1 MKATGK
7 TCGGNDGC
15 GKPKRQG
22 FPQPW
27 KSLRDSHIPTA
38 RLLLYIFPKPIPK
51 GVFLT
56 ACTFS
61 LQAHPSIRKD
71 CRCRLAICSGLRL
84 RNLLCYDSRFVQLRH
99 AQTGMV
105 PRLSLGPPEGAA
117 FASSGVTVCLTGN
130 LGVVTST
137 RLRATSGGI
146 SPLRDSRS
154 YRHARCR
161 HGSYEGVLMEE
172 LRRRK
177 HPQYCFGRALTLR
190 QDLAHLCHVVYSR
203 RHAAPRSRG

>member
-27 KSLRDSHIPTA
+27 KSRRDSPIPTA

-61 LQAHPSIRKD
+61 LQAHSSIRKN
-71 CRCRLAICSGLRL
+71 SGARHLIAGK
-84 RNLLCYDSRFVQLRH
+84 LRH
-99 AQTGMV
+99 
-105 PRLSLGPPEGAA
+105 
-117 FASSGVTVCLTGN
+117 
-130 LGVVTST
+130 ST
-137 RLRATSGGI
+137 
-146 SPLRDSRS
+146 
-154 YRHARCR
+154 YCV
-161 HGSYEGVLMEE
+161 E
-172 LRRRK
+172 RRR
-177 HPQYCFGRALTLR
+177 HR
-190 QDLAHLCHVVYSR
+190 DH
-203 RHAAPRSRG
+203 PRSTHVISQFTDYILPIEVYNERETVLLAPKTMYPVKEAV

>member
-61 LQAHPSIRKD
+61 LQAHSSIRKD
-71 CRCRLAICSGLRL
+71 YPRTPA
-84 RNLLCYDSRFVQLRH
+84 LLLLSSQLFCG
-99 AQTGMV
+99 ATGDA
-105 PRLSLGPPEGAA
+105 LPP
-117 FASSGVTVCLTGN
+117 N
-130 LGVVTST
+130 
-137 RLRATSGGI
+137 
-146 SPLRDSRS
+146 P
-154 YRHARCR
+154 
-161 HGSYEGVLMEE
+161 
-172 LRRRK
+172 
-177 HPQYCFGRALTLR
+177 
-190 QDLAHLCHVVYSR
+190 
-203 RHAAPRSRG
+203 

>member
-61 LQAHPSIRKD
+61 LQAHSSIRKD
-71 CRCRLAICSGLRL
+71 YGLMIRATGSFQQSAFSDQRSASLWLLAVILSGGGPLLAAGVEEPLYWHDSSNRAVNYPITTIHDPPLFPFGTAYYPVDNSPSPSLIFRIIGLRT
-84 RNLLCYDSRFVQLRH
+84 F
-99 AQTGMV
+99 
-105 PRLSLGPPEGAA
+105 SL
-117 FASSGVTVCLTGN
+117 
-130 LGVVTST
+130 
-137 RLRATSGGI
+137 
-146 SPLRDSRS
+146 
-154 YRHARCR
+154 
-161 HGSYEGVLMEE
+161 
-172 LRRRK
+172 
-177 HPQYCFGRALTLR
+177 
-190 QDLAHLCHVVYSR
+190 
-203 RHAAPRSRG
+203 

>member
-61 LQAHPSIRKD
+61 LQAHSSIRKD
-71 CRCRLAICSGLRL
+71 S
-84 RNLLCYDSRFVQLRH
+84 
-99 AQTGMV
+99 
-105 PRLSLGPPEGAA
+105 
-117 FASSGVTVCLTGN
+117 
-130 LGVVTST
+130 
-137 RLRATSGGI
+137 
-146 SPLRDSRS
+146 
-154 YRHARCR
+154 
-161 HGSYEGVLMEE
+161 
-172 LRRRK
+172 LRRRTSAASSELELLPAGDRCARGRK
-177 HPQYCFGRALTLR
+177 RIPVQNCERTDVGGCHPGSSACL
-190 QDLAHLCHVVYSR
+190 
-203 RHAAPRSRG
+203 

>member
-61 LQAHPSIRKD
+61 LQAHSSIRKD
-71 CRCRLAICSGLRL
+71 YGFLSVVKRGERAALRSEPDRWQYGRDSTAPCR
-84 RNLLCYDSRFVQLRH
+84 DH
-99 AQTGMV
+99 ARV
-105 PRLSLGPPEGAA
+105 
-117 FASSGVTVCLTGN
+117 SSG
-130 LGVVTST
+130 
-137 RLRATSGGI
+137 RA
-146 SPLRDSRS
+146 
-154 YRHARCR
+154 A
-161 HGSYEGVLMEE
+161 E
-172 LRRRK
+172 RRRCSETGAQA
-177 HPQYCFGRALTLR
+177 PGRIGIE
-190 QDLAHLCHVVYSR
+190 
-203 RHAAPRSRG
+203 RSRGAATRIPTHALSPRTISLSPL

>member
-61 LQAHPSIRKD
+61 LQAHSSIRKD
-71 CRCRLAICSGLRL
+71 SNPGSQRRSSSSFPREIRQDDYADERAVERRSPAAGRARFRPVLTHLWRTQRMDVAPCS
-84 RNLLCYDSRFVQLRH
+84 
-99 AQTGMV
+99 
-105 PRLSLGPPEGAA
+105 
-117 FASSGVTVCLTGN
+117 ASCPGES
-130 LGVVTST
+130 
-137 RLRATSGGI
+137 
-146 SPLRDSRS
+146 
-154 YRHARCR
+154 
-161 HGSYEGVLMEE
+161 
-172 LRRRK
+172 RRK
-177 HPQYCFGRALTLR
+177 ARRSRWT
-190 QDLAHLCHVVYSR
+190 R
-203 RHAAPRSRG
+203 RHLGL

>member
-61 LQAHPSIRKD
+61 LQAHSSIRKD
-71 CRCRLAICSGLRL
+71 SCRGPWCSCSKIMSPHNCNETLSPCKDGDHESER
-84 RNLLCYDSRFVQLRH
+84 VP
-99 AQTGMV
+99 TGE
-105 PRLSLGPPEGAA
+105 S
-117 FASSGVTVCLTGN
+117 
-130 LGVVTST
+130 
-137 RLRATSGGI
+137 
-146 SPLRDSRS
+146 D
-154 YRHARCR
+154 
-161 HGSYEGVLMEE
+161 
-172 LRRRK
+172 
-177 HPQYCFGRALTLR
+177 
-190 QDLAHLCHVVYSR
+190 
-203 RHAAPRSRG
+203 